1 MSSRLCKYGCG
12 KSLIW
17 DNASKSF
24 KEEDG
29 QPHPKERCEFLRKN
43 PEAPKSK
50 ETLIAVMI
58 GNEAKPILEAIKAE
72 RSLHWHDASRDGIT
86 VLELYA
92 EGKA

>member
-12 KSLIW
+12 HELTW
-17 DNASKSF
+17 DTKTSSF
-24 KEEDG
+24 KEQDG
-29 QPHPKERCEFLRKN
+29 TPHDKTRCESLRKN

-50 ETLIAVMI
+50 ETLIPVMI
-58 GNEAKPILEAIKAE
+58 GNEAKPILEAIKSE
-72 RSLHWHDASRDGIT
+72 RSLHWRDVSRDGIT